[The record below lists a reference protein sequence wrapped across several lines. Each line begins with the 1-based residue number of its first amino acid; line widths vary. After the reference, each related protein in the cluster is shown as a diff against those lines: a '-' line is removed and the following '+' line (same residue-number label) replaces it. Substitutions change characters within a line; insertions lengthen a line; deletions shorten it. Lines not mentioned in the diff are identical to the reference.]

1 MPPDLWRQSGKIKIG
16 KSKQMCYNG
25 FEVSFMDELQQDPL
39 PEEEETGYTP
49 RPRWQVWAARI
60 GLVLFLLVITMYYI
74 NLFRGG
80 L

>member
-1 MPPDLWRQSGKIKIG
+1 
-16 KSKQMCYNG
+16 
-25 FEVSFMDELQQDPL
+25 MDELQQDPL